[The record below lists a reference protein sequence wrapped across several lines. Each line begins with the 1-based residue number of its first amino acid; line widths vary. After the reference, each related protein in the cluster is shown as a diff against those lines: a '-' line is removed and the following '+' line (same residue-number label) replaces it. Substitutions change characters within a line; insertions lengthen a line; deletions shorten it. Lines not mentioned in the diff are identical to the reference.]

1 MYKFRNATVQDE
13 LELQFEFGG
22 KKTDLQL
29 NWQSYLSMAMCIP
42 NIIILQLN
50 SLFGH
55 KIKAQPRILTVL
67 VINILLFIVLLTLTK
82 IDSDNWQFE
91 FMIASLFNAI
101 LLAVMEAVFQGALYG
116 VVGKFPPEY
125 IGAVVQGKIKLIQ
138 SKMYTTVY
146 YRSVMKA
153 FFPLKCI
160 TFTKY
165 FSNVG
170 EFLGFFPQLHT

>member
-50 SLFGH
+50 SLLGH

-67 VINILLFIVLLTLTK
+67 VLNILLFIALLTLTK

-91 FMIASLFNAI
+91 FMIASLFNAV

-138 SKMYTTVY
+138 SKKCTFAPLSDTKQRKFCEITV
-146 YRSVMKA
+146 
-153 FFPLKCI
+153 
-160 TFTKY
+160 FTK
-165 FSNVG
+165 NHTL
-170 EFLGFFPQLHT
+170 FLIPRNFLSHKIL

>member
-50 SLFGH
+50 SLLGH

-67 VINILLFIVLLTLTK
+67 VLNILLFIALLTLTK

-91 FMIASLFNAI
+91 FMIASLFNAV

-138 SKMYTTVY
+138 SKMYAQLNDTIHENVEIIEI
-146 YRSVMKA
+146 SGNVV
-153 FFPLKCI
+153 
-160 TFTKY
+160 TKI
-165 FSNVG
+165 F
-170 EFLGFFPQLHT
+170 